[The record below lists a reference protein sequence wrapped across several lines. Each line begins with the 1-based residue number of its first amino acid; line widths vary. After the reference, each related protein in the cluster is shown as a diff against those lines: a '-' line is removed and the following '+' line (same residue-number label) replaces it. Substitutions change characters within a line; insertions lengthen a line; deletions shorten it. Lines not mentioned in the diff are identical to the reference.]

1 MFTHGARVG
10 GEKGALG
17 GNNGGQG
24 FARTISHTC
33 HAVPL
38 NPTPLLVHML
48 AVPLR
53 HDVTLDKTC
62 PSATTPAVKCADY
75 PALTNGQVRG
85 HGNVRGAV
93 LVLTC
98 NSGYILAGT

>member
-1 MFTHGARVG
+1 
-10 GEKGALG
+10 
-17 GNNGGQG
+17 
-24 FARTISHTC
+24 
-33 HAVPL
+33 
-38 NPTPLLVHML
+38 ML